1 MWRAPGP
8 WPLAPAE
15 WAIGWV
21 MRVYGPNDL
30 EIIST
35 DKAPGYQDLH
45 HGTSSACLVLA
56 LASWKPLSSVT
67 NSYQMATSPLRG
79 TLVPFP

>member
-1 MWRAPGP
+1 
-8 WPLAPAE
+8 
-15 WAIGWV
+15 
-21 MRVYGPNDL
+21 MRVYGPDDL

-35 DKAPGYQDLH
+35 DKAPGYQDPH

-67 NSYQMATSPLRG
+67 NSYQMASIPAEGYPRTISLKSSFPTISTSG
-79 TLVPFP
+79 QTQVWGC